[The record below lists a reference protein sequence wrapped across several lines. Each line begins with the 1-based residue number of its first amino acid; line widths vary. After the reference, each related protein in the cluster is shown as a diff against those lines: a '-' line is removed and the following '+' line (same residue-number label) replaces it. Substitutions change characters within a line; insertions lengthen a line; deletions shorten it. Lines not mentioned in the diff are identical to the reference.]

1 MSYVIEELQMR
12 LNTISEERKKEID
25 ELSSKELSPSQIRE
39 LTVAERRYYIRVK
52 YKDKDDTIE
61 EELEYDKIKMI
72 RLKKN

>member
-52 YKDKDDTIE
+52 YKEDKDDTIE
-61 EELEYDKIKMI
+61 EELEYD
-72 RLKKN
+72 RE

>member
-39 LTVAERRYYIRVK
+39 MTVAERRYYIRVK

-61 EELEYDKIKMI
+61 EELEYD
-72 RLKKN
+72 RE